1 MEQNKEKK
9 WYDNKL
15 VVTLLCIVFF
25 PVGLYAL
32 WKSNTISKGWKVGVT
47 IVIALFVVIGVSNK
61 DDSVSS
67 TDTISAN
74 SQPDKDSTD
83 STNPTNSKPSTNEE
97 ISPNIQSELT
107 NFTVDKANSQFVF
120 TLKAENIESKNEI
133 IYVVVYGKNDN
144 FSPPRRGAW
153 PMAGLLFQQAGTSRG
168 NISTS
173 DISNNWNSRPEIT
186 KGFKMNLKSN
196 SKKSIE
202 GALPINKISQK
213 KAWQGELLN
222 PNSIYNEIHL
232 WIFSQDGKLISKQEY
247 NVN

>member
-1 MEQNKEKK
+1 MKKPTTNKMEQHKEKK

-47 IVIALFVVIGVSNK
+47 IVIALFVVIGVSN
-61 DDSVSS
+61 
-67 TDTISAN
+67 
-74 SQPDKDSTD
+74 KDSTD

-153 PMAGLLFQQAGTSRG
+153 PMGGLLFQQAGTSRG
-168 NISTS
+168 DISTS

-222 PNSIYNEIHL
+222 PNSIYNEMHL